1 MWFVREAR
9 NFSTN
14 LRWMQFWHIW
24 RPLHHLRLSGCV
36 LIISCLLPM
45 WKFSSGISD
54 AYYCA
59 ECTRLEKDRD
69 GCPKIVNLGASR
81 TDLFYERRRLG
92 VHICILS
99 HHKKLTT
106 WRHRLQEGVVM
117 LSAICKAAVALLY
130 MIHVFSLKIH
140 QYIVVIHHIF
150 KDKLDRE
157 WQVQLPQDF
166 PDLQRSYGWML
177 RFNKM
182 HVWSITHL
190 KCCMST
196 FGGVIREI

>member
-1 MWFVREAR
+1 MNRHTAALNV
-9 NFSTN
+9 STHRTVSSQK
-14 LRWMQFWHIW
+14 L
-24 RPLHHLRLSGCV
+24 V
-36 LIISCLLPM
+36 LFTLTEYL
-45 WKFSSGISD
+45 GN
-54 AYYCA
+54 
-59 ECTRLEKDRD
+59 R

-130 MIHVFSLKIH
+130 MIHVFSLKVH

-196 FGGVIREI
+196 FGGVIREIEMSSLHERTYRWFEY